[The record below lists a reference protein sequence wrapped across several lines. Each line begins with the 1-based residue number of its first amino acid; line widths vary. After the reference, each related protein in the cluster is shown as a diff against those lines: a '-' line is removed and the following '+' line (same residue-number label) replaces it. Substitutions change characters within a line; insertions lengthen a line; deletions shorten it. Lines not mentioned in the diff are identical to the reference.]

1 MVSELD
7 TTASSLTVMRYNYYF
22 LVVLVA
28 FCFHLGFMLTF
39 SILSITSFSC
49 RLEKKLCR
57 QQKTRSWKGICHQ
70 HSSSK
75 LFFIV
80 NFLLFLWGTCSN
92 DESVLLT
99 SAVRIRKYSCLNSS
113 LWRLEADLFMELFF
127 PQWLLLLDKYTY

>member
-1 MVSELD
+1 MCPVSGGVGGRGHKLVHCIRNFWYVMVSELD

-57 QQKTRSWKGICHQ
+57 QQKTRS
-70 HSSSK
+70 
-75 LFFIV
+75 
-80 NFLLFLWGTCSN
+80 
-92 DESVLLT
+92 
-99 SAVRIRKYSCLNSS
+99 
-113 LWRLEADLFMELFF
+113 
-127 PQWLLLLDKYTY
+127 